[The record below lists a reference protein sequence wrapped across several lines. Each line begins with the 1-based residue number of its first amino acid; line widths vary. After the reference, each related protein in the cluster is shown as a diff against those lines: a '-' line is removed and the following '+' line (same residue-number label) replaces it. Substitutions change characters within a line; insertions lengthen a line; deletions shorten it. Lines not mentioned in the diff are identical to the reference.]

1 MPKDLPT
8 KTGMTMICITPCWP
22 LQKWGGLAQH
32 NLATQLED
40 KDEDKAKAKDIAKAK
55 DNDDDEGPHVCACRR
70 GVA

>member
-8 KTGMTMICITPCWP
+8 TIVMTMICNTPCRL

-32 NLATQLED
+32 NLAAHL
-40 KDEDKAKAKDIAKAK
+40 EDKAKAKDIAKAKYK